1 MPRCEWDWPPERRYL
16 DSSPLIDADRP
27 CGFGVPLSTDRRI
40 AHMVVKVIVGALKM
54 TVVVAL
60 LLVWLIYT
68 LVRI

>member
-1 MPRCEWDWPPERRYL
+1 
-16 DSSPLIDADRP
+16 
-27 CGFGVPLSTDRRI
+27 
-40 AHMVVKVIVGALKM
+40 MVVKVIVGALKM